1 MQEKKTGALDGVLAV
16 LNIIS
21 TILAIITVI
30 SLIMVFWEKISKA
43 LPGIRKAFGKCTERC
58 GSKDFADFDDLSDF
72 EDLDDL

>member
-43 LPGIRKAFGKCTERC
+43 LPEIKTAFCKHKERC
-58 GSKDFADFDDLSDF
+58 GHKDFADFDDLGDF
-72 EDLDDL
+72 DDL